1 MIYTIL
7 AVAFFFGLTQAPG
20 LTFTICLAGGSYCL
34 ARMAMEEN
42 RERNA
47 LADREASR

>member
-1 MIYTIL
+1 MIYAIL
-7 AVAFFFGLTQAPG
+7 SIVFFFGLTQAPG

-47 LADREASR
+47 LADREAAR